1 MRSLSDEEKTRVLLQ
16 VDHFVD
22 IIEDRT
28 GLTFSEVVEIIKW
41 SKQRKAFHEK
51 LIEGGVLAAVGLIIS
66 ALLYAVWK
74 GVIEHIR
81 L

>member
-1 MRSLSDEEKTRVLLQ
+1 MQHLSDEEKVKILLQ

-22 IIEDRT
+22 IIEERT
-28 GLTFSEVVEIIKW
+28 GLSFSEAVEILKW
-41 SKQRKAFHEK
+41 AKQRKAFHDR
-51 LIEGGVLAAVGLIIS
+51 LVEGGVLAAIGLLIT